1 MGEHFHPFCRKF
13 KKKWVLFTAS
23 LDKVEVRF
31 SSFVKQMDGFGDVGA
46 LQFVDSSRE
55 NNIAQ
60 NIEISSIIRSSLC
73 IFLFRDMLR
82 LKWLPAIW
90 SNYFVDFGFVFVLV
104 FLKDESML
112 KMFRIS

>member
-1 MGEHFHPFCRKF
+1 M
-13 KKKWVLFTAS
+13 
-23 LDKVEVRF
+23 DKVEVRF
-31 SSFVKQMDGFGDVGA
+31 SSFDKQMDGFGDVGA

-104 FLKDESML
+104 FLKDESMP